1 MTTME
6 QDLAALF
13 RAQAKSVH
21 PGPADR
27 ELVVVDELA
36 DRRQDRRFRG
46 ALGAAA
52 ALLLVV
58 VGVAWLT
65 SRGGSGATGAPVSW
79 RTPQASLDADAF
91 EIEVGTG
98 GKFTAVGAQVDVH
111 SDPDAQSPTLELTWH
126 ERGIEMRLI
135 LYFVSDGHDWWVREI
150 RTYDGAA
157 VNADWVTFS
166 GGVNGK
172 AQYFRSALGACARGD
187 VDLKSADGSTS
198 SHIRIDNMRLCAFLA
213 GPPTTGLQPPPP
225 PADMPVSATDPT
237 APAAQ
242 P

>member
-79 RTPQASLDADAF
+79 RTPQASLDADALRDRGRHGW
-91 EIEVGTG
+91 EVHGRRRSGGRPLRPGRAEPDARVDLARAWHRDAADPLLRLGRARLVGQGDSDLRRRSSERGLGDLQWWGEREGPVLPLGPRRVRPRRRRPEVGG
-98 GKFTAVGAQVDVH
+98 RLDVESH
-111 SDPDAQSPTLELTWH
+111 PDRQHAP
-126 ERGIEMRLI
+126 
-135 LYFVSDGHDWWVREI
+135 VRVP
-150 RTYDGAA
+150 R
-157 VNADWVTFS
+157 
-166 GGVNGK
+166 
-172 AQYFRSALGACARGD
+172 R
-187 VDLKSADGSTS
+187 
-198 SHIRIDNMRLCAFLA
+198 
-213 GPPTTGLQPPPP
+213 
-225 PADMPVSATDPT
+225 PANDRAP
-237 APAAQ
+237 APAAAG
-242 P
+242 